1 MEYILPTEHEANA
14 VLGML
19 YGDSL
24 DVKQGDDLPESDAKY
39 VGLFVDPEDKPV
51 AACIC
56 DTPFAAYAGSAL
68 TMLPPGGAEDA
79 AETGELSQMME
90 ENLYEVMNI
99 CSRMFMSDATP
110 HLKLELVHKYEDLP
124 TEAKE
129 VLLGAEGK
137 RGLDIEVPRY
147 GQGRLF
153 MVTT

>member
-1 MEYILPTEHEANA
+1 MDYILPTEHEANA

-24 DVKQGDDLPESDAKY
+24 DVKPGDELPEQDAKY
-39 VGLFVDPEDKPV
+39 VGLFVDPENKPV

-56 DTPFAAYAGSAL
+56 DTDFAAYAGSAL

-99 CSRMFMSDATP
+99 CSRMFMSDSTP

-124 TEAKE
+124 EDAKE

-137 RGLDIEVPRY
+137 RGLEIEVPRY
-147 GQGRLF
+147 GKGRLF